1 MKIKKKQLLILQE
14 GILLDDLTNYSDFEK
29 KILKS
34 LHKRYKDRSIYDL
47 TVHEIAEDLHEKWGL
62 PIDASYKMAKVYNYK
77 RDTLFS
83 EDIHS
88 FDIKNSEILDK
99 NFDKIIRKYISTLT
113 DDRIGELVD
122 KANNKYELYLWSGY
136 QSFTIYCRSSIKTF
150 TVNNAVSFK
159 NDKGEYLDKCIITI
173 KYKTSEDETG
183 EIGTYEFELP
193 EKLDN
198 NLIMEWVKS
207 MVEFIKDI
215 LSRTA
220 F

>member
-1 MKIKKKQLLILQE
+1 MKINKKQLLILQE

-34 LHKRYKDRSIYDL
+34 LHKRYKDISIYDL

-62 PIDASYKMAKVYNYK
+62 AIDDAYKMSKVYNYK
-77 RDTLFS
+77 RDALFS
-83 EDIHS
+83 ENIHS

-99 NFDKIIRKYISTLT
+99 NFDKIIRNYISTLT
-113 DDRIGELVD
+113 DDEIGELVD
-122 KANNKYELYLWSGY
+122 KINNKYELFLWSGY
-136 QSFTIYCRSSIKTF
+136 QSFTIYGRNNIKTF
-150 TVNNAVSFK
+150 TVNNAVKFT
-159 NDKGEYLDKCIITI
+159 NNKGEYLDKCNIKI

-183 EIGTYEFELP
+183 ELGTYEFELP

-198 NLIMEWVKS
+198 NSIMEWVKS
-207 MVEFIKDI
+207 MVEFVKDI